1 MKQTLYGV
9 LMLSVCGGILL
20 QIFPKNSRMMP
31 YIRFLIALV
40 MLVMLLSPLITLLSG
55 LRIADVTSLLPGNA
69 VLSDYGDFWTSSV
82 TDAAEVQIKQTLNTL
97 ICTRFGMDTA
107 DVDTALTV
115 ERTQGAEETTVT
127 VTAVTVTLH
136 QRAHMIAADKI
147 ASLVEG
153 TMLCP
158 CKVILAEE
166 EHA

>member
-9 LMLSVCGGILL
+9 LVLSVCGGILL

-40 MLVMLLSPLITLLSG
+40 MLVMLLSPLISLLSG
-55 LRIADVTSLLPGNA
+55 LRIADVTTLLQGNT
-69 VLSDYGDFWTSSV
+69 VLPDYEDFWASSV
-82 TDAAEVQIKQTLNTL
+82 TDAAVARIQKMLNTL
-97 ICTRFGMDTA
+97 ICTRFGMDTE

-115 ERTQGAEETTVT
+115 ERTQCAEETTVT
-127 VTAVTVTLH
+127 VTAVTVTLQ
-136 QRAHMIAADKI
+136 QRAHMIAAEKI
-147 ASLVEG
+147 ASLVEE

-158 CKVILAEE
+158 CKVILSEE